1 MSTHLPDTDVNAA
14 TANAAHIIGIANKQ
28 DTLLDQIVDAK
39 KTSSSISH
47 IAKPHLAKLESA
59 LRTIQ
64 DIIQSLSPDDDAAH
78 IRELEGIQQKC
89 AQALHYFHD
98 GDVSHLAHAAESTL
112 SAAKTIKKSAENVVD
127 DPDALPTHSAK
138 KTHPRRPIHRKISDL
153 REHLEGLRRP
163 SKTTYDRRPLTDRPD
178 SRLTTQDAG
187 LYGTVEPGKPYLDQH
202 H

>member
-1 MSTHLPDTDVNAA
+1 MSTNLDTDVNAG
-14 TANAAHIIGIANKQ
+14 TANAAHVIGVANRQ
-28 DTLLDQIVDAK
+28 DALLDQIEDAK
-39 KTSSSISH
+39 KTSSISH

-64 DIIQSLSPDDDAAH
+64 DMIQSLSPDDDAAH

-89 AQALHYFHD
+89 AQALQYFHD

-112 SAAKTIKKSAENVVD
+112 SAAKTIKRSAENVVD

-138 KTHPRRPIHRKISDL
+138 RAHPRRPIHRKISDL
-153 REHLEGLRRP
+153 REHLEGKRRP
-163 SKTTYDRRPLTDRPD
+163 SETIYGRRPLTDRPD

-187 LYGTVEPGKPYLDQH
+187 LHGTVEFQH
-202 H
+202 PNIDKQH